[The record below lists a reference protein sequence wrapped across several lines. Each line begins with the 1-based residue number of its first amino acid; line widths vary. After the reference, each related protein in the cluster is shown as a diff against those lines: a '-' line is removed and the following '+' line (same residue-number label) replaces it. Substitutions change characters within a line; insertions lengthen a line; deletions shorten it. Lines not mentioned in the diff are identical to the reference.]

1 MEHLES
7 VLVNDPV
14 DVFPGNG
21 HVEIKPQG
29 VSKGTVV
36 EMFLG
41 KDAGKHLREVPGG
54 ASEKIDFV
62 LAIGDDRSDEEM
74 FHAVA
79 DCVVDPNSAC
89 FRAMSCPMPGKSP
102 AKSHDHLAVYCST
115 VGQKPSKADYY
126 LDDPEDVIT
135 LLRNLAN
142 SASAAGVNA

>member
-1 MEHLES
+1 M
-7 VLVNDPV
+7 
-14 DVFPGNG
+14 
-21 HVEIKPQG
+21 
-29 VSKGTVV
+29 
-36 EMFLG
+36 
-41 KDAGKHLREVPGG
+41 
-54 ASEKIDFV
+54 